1 MRTDA
6 QTDPPAEDVE
16 HAGDIL
22 DLGRWA
28 QFIRRSESMIWSI
41 GKGRRKVVSWCQ
53 AADEGRRIFN
63 ET

>member
-6 QTDPPAEDVE
+6 RTDLLAEDVE
-16 HAGDIL
+16 YPGDIL
-22 DLGRWA
+22 DRGCWL
-28 QFIRRSESMIWSI
+28 QFIRRPESMIWSI
-41 GKGRRKVVSWCQ
+41 GRGRRKVVSWWQ